1 MRILEGYLSILGAS
15 TKLGDGGGDFYFA
28 AAQFQTDYVK

>member
-15 TKLGDGGGDFYFA
+15 TKLGDGGGDLCFA
-28 AAQFQTDYVK
+28 AAHSQTDYAK